1 METKEKDN
9 LIFIRLFKDEDVYS
23 CLKQACQKH
32 NVKTGVFLSGLGQL
46 KEFELGFFKEKGNY
60 MPEKYNIPHEL
71 VLLTGNVALGDN
83 DYDFHLH
90 ALLSNEKKQ
99 TVGGH
104 FIQGIISVTGEII
117 ILKSTIEVKRE
128 TEEWNGLKGL
138 FLE

>member
-1 METKEKDN
+1 
-9 LIFIRLFKDEDVYS
+9 
-23 CLKQACQKH
+23 
-32 NVKTGVFLSGLGQL
+32 
-46 KEFELGFFKEKGNY
+46 
-60 MPEKYNIPHEL
+60 
-71 VLLTGNVALGDN
+71 LLTGNVALGDN